1 MGFNRLFFILILAL
15 TLSGEGMLTVTLTW
29 TILDNGGSVINLG
42 IILSLMSILPF
53 LIQNYSKKLRGL
65 ITNSPLLIF
74 GICRSIGIIVVIFSL
89 ANSKYIGLNSLYV
102 FAGIFSIILFLSTQ
116 SLETFMSQLVLDGKL
131 TANKASNLL
140 QTSIQIGAF
149 GGNAIAGFLL
159 SIGGF
164 VYVLYAL
171 LVSLGAGIFVSFFKK
186 SLSASNIT
194 PVSTSKTDVT
204 NNHKQ
209 LKSNSIVLTLSVIA
223 VGILTIQL
231 SSFNFLIPI
240 LFHDVYKWEPD
251 QYGLVSSAAGV
262 GALLATLIGKYEKYI
277 PGNIFIL
284 IVFIDLTLGMVN
296 SWYLSI
302 FCALALGFVFN
313 RSRIFQRQIMFE
325 NIYTK
330 EETSIWAG
338 RSTVVFQVT
347 KSILPL
353 CLSFLLEWI
362 GNMNSGKM
370 LGSVGIFVTLCL
382 LIIYSYERKYS
393 KVVRKQSVT
402 PVTKM

>member
-1 MGFNRLFFILILAL
+1 
-15 TLSGEGMLTVTLTW
+15 MLTVTLTW
-29 TILDNGGSVINLG
+29 TILDKGGSVTNLG

-53 LIQNYSKKLRGL
+53 LMQNYSKKLRGL

-131 TANKASNLL
+131 TANKASNML

-149 GGNAIAGFLL
+149 GGNAIAGFML

-186 SLSASNIT
+186 SLSGSNIT
-194 PVSTSKTDVT
+194 PISTSKTDVT
-204 NNHKQ
+204 NNNKQ

-231 SSFNFLIPI
+231 SSFNFLLPI
-240 LFHDVYKWEPD
+240 LFHDVYKWEPA
-251 QYGLVSSAAGV
+251 QYGLVSSVAGV

-284 IVFIDLTLGMVN
+284 IACIDLTLGMVN

-302 FCALALGFVFN
+302 FCAFALGFVFN

-338 RSTVVFQVT
+338 RSTVVLQVT

-353 CLSFLLEWI
+353 CLAFPLEWI

-382 LIIYSYERKYS
+382 IIIYSYERKYS
-393 KVVRKQSVT
+393 NVVRQQNVR
-402 PVTKM
+402 